1 MKRFIVIVLMCV
13 SVSLWALPLCS
24 CSNTSDEPRTEYKI
38 TATLDAESKE
48 AKVEQTVDYYN
59 SAEVELDEVCF
70 HLYPSAFREGARFC
84 PVPESMRDGAYVGGD
99 DYGGIEITSVA
110 VRGESQTVS
119 VEGQDEDILV
129 VKVGALQ
136 PSESVEI
143 RIEYNLDIPAVRH
156 RFGYLD
162 KTINLGNFYPI
173 ACVFEGGGF
182 VTSPYYENGD
192 PFYSD
197 VSDYDV
203 TISVPEEY
211 SVAMTG
217 GGEKTKSE
225 DGKASYRSQIKKVR
239 DFAIVCGQMNK
250 IEKTVNGVDVAYMYT
265 NDDDPQGALG
275 AACDAINT
283 FSSLI
288 GKYPYDSYTVVQ
300 TAFLHGGMEYPTLSM
315 ISDRTGGEMKKEVII
330 HETAHQW
337 WYGVVGNDEVKYP
350 WLDEGLT
357 EYTTSLF
364 YRENPSYGVDF
375 DARIA
380 DALGSF
386 VLYSEANG
394 SGNSSMTRPLGEYSS
409 PFEYSYMTYVK
420 GELMFSS
427 LHSLLGDDAFM
438 SGLQKYY
445 DECAYKNARP
455 DDLIGA
461 FERSGKKD
469 LKSFFDS
476 WLDGKVKLYGGS
488 GL

>member
-1 MKRFIVIVLMCV
+1 MCACVLV
-13 SVSLWALPLCS
+13 SALPLCS
-24 CSNTSDEPRTEYKI
+24 CSNDSDERRTEYEI
-38 TATLDAESKE
+38 TAILDAEKKT

-59 SAEVELDEVCF
+59 STEVVLDEVCF

-84 PVPESMRDGAYVGGD
+84 PVPESMREGAYVGDD

-110 VRGESQTVS
+110 VCGEKQTAS

-129 VKVGALQ
+129 VNIGTLQ
-136 PSESVEI
+136 PSESIEI
-143 RIEYNLDIPAVRH
+143 FIEYNLDIPAVRH
-156 RFGYLD
+156 RFGYLGQ
-162 KTINLGNFYPI
+162 TINLGNFYPI
-173 ACVFEGGGF
+173 ACVFEDGNF

-197 VSDYDV
+197 VADYDV
-203 TISVPEEY
+203 TIIVPEQY

-217 GGEKTKSE
+217 GGEKTE
-225 DGKASYRSQIKKVR
+225 CDGGNAAYRSQIKKVR
-239 DFAIVCGQMNK
+239 DFAIVCGQMSAV
-250 IEKTVNGVDVAYMYT
+250 EKNVNGVKVSYMYT
-265 NDDDPQGALG
+265 TDNDPQGTLS
-275 AACDAINT
+275 AACDAIRT
-283 FSSLI
+283 FSSMI
-288 GKYPYDSYTVVQ
+288 GKYPYSSYTVVQ

-315 ISDRTGGEMKKEVII
+315 ISDKTDGEVKKEVVI

-364 YRENPSYGVDF
+364 YRENPSYGVSF

-386 VLYSEANG
+386 VLYSEA
-394 SGNSSMTRPLGEYSS
+394 SGNGNSAMTRSLGEYSS

-427 LHSLLGDDAFM
+427 LHSLLGDEAFF
-438 SGLQKYY
+438 SGLKKYY

-461 FERSGKKD
+461 FERSGKKE